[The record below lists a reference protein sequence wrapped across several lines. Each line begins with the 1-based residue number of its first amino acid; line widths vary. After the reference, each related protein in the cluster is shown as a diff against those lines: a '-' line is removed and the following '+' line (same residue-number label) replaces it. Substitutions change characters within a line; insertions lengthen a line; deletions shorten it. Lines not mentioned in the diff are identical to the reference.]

1 MHTQE
6 GHEPRGGA
14 AGAAACRDRNL
25 PAVACLPRLPP
36 TALAR
41 MLSPPVML
49 LALLVMLDGVCLA
62 VEAGLLK
69 PSPQQLKYADQ
80 ELGAL

>member
-1 MHTQE
+1 
-6 GHEPRGGA
+6 
-14 AGAAACRDRNL
+14 
-25 PAVACLPRLPP
+25 
-36 TALAR
+36 

-62 VEAGLLK
+62 VEATLLK

>member
-1 MHTQE
+1 MIET
-6 GHEPRGGA
+6 GRRGGCPA
-14 AGAAACRDRNL
+14 HGRTRGAAWCVQRGCRQATPFL
-25 PAVACLPRLPP
+25 TL
-36 TALAR
+36 ALAR

-49 LALLVMLDGVCLA
+49 LVLLVILDGVCLA